1 MDYSPY
7 REVAP
12 VLPGETTN
20 IGRIFEGPGL
30 RLHVLAD
37 VDVVFASFDRRKGIV
52 LSALAEIR
60 LIHPRK
66 AIGQFATS
74 QIAC

>member
-1 MDYSPY
+1 MNYSPY
-7 REVAP
+7 REIAS

-20 IGRIFEGPGL
+20 IGRIFEGPGFC
-30 RLHVLAD
+30 LHVLAD
-37 VDVVFASFDRRKGIV
+37 VYEVLASFERRKGIV

-60 LIHPRK
+60 LIHPRE

-74 QIAC
+74 QIVC